1 MTTQENKAVVRRFVT
16 SVFEQLNAD
25 AIDELVAPDFVSHT
39 WGFKGDP
46 RESLKQVTQR
56 MGDSLSDIAF
66 VIADLIAEDDK
77 VAARLTS
84 SAAQTGE
91 FHGMPPSGKRYS
103 IGEIHI
109 FRHGRQDRRALA
121 PVRPHW
127 SHDSARLR
135 HHGPAVASG
144 RRLLSRQ
151 A

>member
-1 MTTQENKAVVRRFVT
+1 VADNQAMTTQENKAIVQRFVT

-39 WGFKGDP
+39 WGFKGDA

-66 VIADLIAEDDK
+66 VIDDLIAEDDK

-84 SAAQTGE
+84 SATQAGE

-109 FRHGRQDRRALA
+109 FRITDGKIAE
-121 PVRPHW
+121 HW
-127 SHDSARLR
+127 HQYDLPGLMSQLKGSE
-135 HHGPAVASG
+135 GSG
-144 RRLLSRQ
+144 GQ
-151 A
+151 